1 MPAHGKHRRPRRH
14 PVSRG
19 LALVGTGGAA
29 LALPLIAPAA
39 AGAAPVS
46 GAPEISRPAVAPAA
60 ALAPAAA
67 PKAPA
72 AARTYTVVSGDSLSL
87 IAQKKG
93 IQGGW
98 KGLYKANRSA
108 VGDNPSLIHPG
119 LELTLVRD
127 SAKAAPTKAKAAP
140 AKAKAAPATTKKAGT
155 AERASRSER
164 RAAAPAAV
172 AAPAAAPVQAAPA
185 AATQY
190 ANNLD
195 GWIRESL
202 DIMARHG
209 IPGSYDGILRNVMR
223 ESSGNPLAINNWDS
237 NAAKGTPSKGLLQ
250 VIQPTFDAYHVPG
263 TSTDLYDPVANITAA
278 CNYAADRYG
287 SIDNVNGAY

>member
-1 MPAHGKHRRPRRH
+1 MPAHGKHRRPRRN

-29 LALPLIAPAA
+29 LALPLLAPGA

-46 GAPEISRPAVAPAA
+46 GTPEVAAQPAA
-60 ALAPAAA
+60 AFGAAA
-67 PKAPA
+67 PAKAPAAPA

-98 KGLYKANRSA
+98 KSLYKANKST

-119 LELTLVRD
+119 LELTVGRN
-127 SAKAAPTKAKAAP
+127 SVKATPAQAKKS
-140 AKAKAAPATTKKAGT
+140 GS

-164 RAAAPAAV
+164 RAAAPAAATSTGASAAQAAPA
-172 AAPAAAPVQAAPA
+172 AAPAAAPVKAAPA

-202 DIMARHG
+202 DIMAQRG

-223 ESSGNPLAINNWDS
+223 ESSGNPRAINNWDI
-237 NAAKGTPSKGLLQ
+237 NAVNGTPSKGLLQ

-287 SIDNVNGAY
+287 SIDNVNGPY